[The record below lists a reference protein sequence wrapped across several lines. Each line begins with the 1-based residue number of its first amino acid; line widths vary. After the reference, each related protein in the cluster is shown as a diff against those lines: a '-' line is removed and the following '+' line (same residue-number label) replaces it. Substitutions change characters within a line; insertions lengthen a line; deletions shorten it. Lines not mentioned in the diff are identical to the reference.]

1 MSIASQVFV
10 FLLMLIAGRV
20 TVGLME
26 KRNMWRW
33 IIAYWVALT
42 VKNMIDFLG
51 IAF

>member
-20 TVGLME
+20 AVGLME
-26 KRNMWRW
+26 RKNMWRW